1 MATTGKIYFNGVDAN
16 SLPAVVE
23 VAVTS
28 GALSM
33 TPPWTL
39 TEVNLATAVSQTV
52 TAAPCIVGKIWVTV
66 AMNAYAA
73 TINDDT
79 TLRYTVPL
87 SSALSTVF
95 TVLEG
100 SAFLTSLK
108 VGSNASSTGKIT
120 IQWRAA

>member
-28 GALSM
+28 GTLSM

-39 TEVNLATAVSQTV
+39 TEVNLATGVSQTV
-52 TAAPCIVGKIWVTV
+52 TAAPCIVGNIWVTV

-73 TINDDT
+73 TINDNA